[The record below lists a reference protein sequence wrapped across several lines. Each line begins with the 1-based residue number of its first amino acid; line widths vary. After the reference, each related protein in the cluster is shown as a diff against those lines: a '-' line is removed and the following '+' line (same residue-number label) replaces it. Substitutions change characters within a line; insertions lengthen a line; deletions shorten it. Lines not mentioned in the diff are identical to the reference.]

1 MITHYFRTIKDT
13 ELKQVTEVRAGVW
26 THVIAPTNEESE
38 TVVKQYALD
47 EAILAD
53 AQDFFEVPR
62 LERSNSVSYFFVRYP
77 VDGKEYESDTAPLLI
92 VVGESFIVTL
102 ALFEVPQFKQFIEG
116 KTTVYTTQ
124 KAKFF
129 IQILVL
135 DSITKSYERELIRF
149 RKSVQRDRT
158 RLRRIGSREIERLV
172 DSEDALNEIITAL
185 IPTHLWLQQVT
196 NGNYMQLY
204 NDDMELMNDLM
215 IANSQLVDSARSV
228 LKSIQNIRSATE
240 AILTNRLNF
249 SIRTLTVLTIV
260 LTLPT
265 IIASLY
271 GMNVPLPL
279 EHNAHAFIMILG
291 FIVVVVAAVIGIF
304 KKYKWL

>member
-13 ELKQVTEVRAGVW
+13 ELKQVSDVRAGVW
-26 THVIAPTNEESE
+26 THMVAPTAEEIDL
-38 TVVKQYALD
+38 VVEQYALD
-47 EAILAD
+47 ETILAD

-62 LERSNSVSYFFVRYP
+62 LERSNSVSYFFARYP
-77 VDGKEYESDTAPLLI
+77 FDGKEYESDTAPLLI

-102 ALFEVPQFKQFIEG
+102 ALFEVPQFKQFLEG
-116 KTTVYTTQ
+116 KTVVYTTQ

-129 IQILVL
+129 IQII
-135 DSITKSYERELIRF
+135 DSITKSYEKELIRF

-185 IPTHLWLQQVT
+185 IPTNVWLHQVT

-204 NDDMELMNDLM
+204 NEDVELMNDLM
-215 IANSQLVDSARSV
+215 IANNQLVDSARSV
-228 LKSIQNIRSATE
+228 LKTIQNLRSATE
-240 AILTNRLNF
+240 AILTNRLNLT
-249 SIRTLTVLTIV
+249 IRTLTILTIL

-265 IIASLY
+265 IVASLY

-279 EHNAHAFIMILG
+279 SHNPYAFWMVLSFIFTIVLFVILL
-291 FIVVVVAAVIGIF
+291 F
-304 KKYKWL
+304 KHHKWL

>member
-13 ELKQVTEVRAGVW
+13 ELKQVQEVRAGVW
-26 THVIAPTNEESE
+26 THLVAPTDEEIESI
-38 TVVKQYALD
+38 VKLYALD

-53 AQDFFEVPR
+53 AKDFFEVPR
-62 LERSNSVSYFFVRYP
+62 LERSSSVSYFFTRYP
-77 VDGKEYESDTAPLLI
+77 FDGKEYQSDTAPLLI
-92 VVGESFIVTL
+92 VMGESFTL
-102 ALFEVPQFKQFIEG
+102 TVALVEVPQFSEFISG
-116 KTTVYTTQ
+116 NTVAYTTQ

-129 IQILVL
+129 IQIM
-135 DSITKSYERELIRF
+135 DSITKSFEKDLVRF

-172 DSEDALNEIITAL
+172 DNEDALNEIITAL
-185 IPTHLWLQQVT
+185 IPTNTWLQQVT

-204 NDDMELMNDLM
+204 NEDVELMEDLM

-228 LKSIQNIRSATE
+228 LKTIQNIRSATE
-240 AILTNRLNF
+240 AILTNRLNLT
-249 SIRTLTVLTIV
+249 IRTLTILTII

-265 IIASLY
+265 IMASLY

-279 EHNAHAFIMILG
+279 SHNPYAFWMVLG
-291 FIVVVVAAVIGIF
+291 FIAVMVGTVILIF
-304 KKYKWL
+304 KHNKWL